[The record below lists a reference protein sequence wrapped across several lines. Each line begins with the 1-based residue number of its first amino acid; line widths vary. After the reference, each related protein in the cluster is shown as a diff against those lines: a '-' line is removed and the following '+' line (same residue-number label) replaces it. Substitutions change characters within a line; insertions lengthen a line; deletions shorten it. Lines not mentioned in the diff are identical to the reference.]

1 MKTSEFSLNTFRL
14 SALCPLDGR
23 YQNQIDDL
31 HLVFSEYALI
41 KYRLFV
47 EINWLKK
54 LIDILSCDNPI
65 DIPPLTTK
73 NRTYLDKIL
82 ENFSLNNAEKIKFIE
97 KEINHDTKAVEYFI
111 RECIE
116 NKKDLACYSELI
128 HCGCTSDD
136 INNLAYALMLRD
148 SCNKHFMPSLNAVID
163 ELELLAKTNAEIPM
177 LARTHGQPA
186 SPTTVGKEL
195 ANFVARLKTQ
205 RQNLNNLTFK
215 GKFNGATGN
224 YSALTIAFPE
234 YSWDIIAEEF
244 VTKNLGLT
252 FNAYTTQIEP
262 HDYIAELAYMICHT
276 NSILLGLS
284 RDMWS
289 YISLNYFSLKQREQ
303 DVGSSVMPHKI
314 NPIDFEN
321 AEGNLGLAN
330 SIWQHFAEK
339 LPISRWQRDLSDSTV
354 LRNLGM
360 SFGYCLLAYKSLIRG
375 LQKISV
381 NQQQLNADL
390 EQHWEVLAEVIQT
403 VMRRYKIPNSYE
415 QLKALT
421 RGQKIT
427 KELLHA
433 FIKKQT
439 SLPCEVQENLLK
451 LTPQNYIG
459 LAGILAKNI

>member
-1 MKTSEFSLNTFRL
+1 MKTTEISLNSFRL

-23 YQNQIDDL
+23 YQKQVDDL

-47 EINWLKK
+47 EISWLKK
-54 LIDILSCDNPI
+54 IIDVLSCNNPVK
-65 DIPPLTTK
+65 IPPLTSK
-73 NRTYLDKIL
+73 SREYLDKL
-82 ENFSLNNAEKIKFIE
+82 LDNFSLVDAENIKDIE

-111 RECIE
+111 RENIE
-116 NKKDLACYSELI
+116 KKKDLACYSELI

-148 SCNKHFMPSLNAVID
+148 SCNKHFMPHLNAVID
-163 ELELLAKTNAEIPM
+163 ELESLAKMNAETPM

-195 ANFVARLKTQ
+195 ANFVMRLKNQ
-205 RQNLNNLTFK
+205 CQNLNNLTFK

-224 YSALTIAFPE
+224 YSALTFAFPE
-234 YSWDIIAEEF
+234 YSWDKIAEQF
-244 VTKNLGLT
+244 VVEDLGLT

-262 HDYIAELAYMICHT
+262 HDYIVELAYMICHT
-276 NSILLGLS
+276 NNILLGLS

-289 YISLNYFSLKQREQ
+289 YISLNYFLLKQLEQ
-303 DVGSSVMPHKI
+303 EVGSSVMPHKI

-330 SIWQHFAEK
+330 SLWQHFAEK

-354 LRNLGM
+354 LRNLGTG
-360 SFGYCLLAYKSLIRG
+360 FGYCLLAYKSLVRG
-375 LQKISV
+375 LRKITV
-381 NQQQLNADL
+381 NQQQLNKDL

-403 VMRRYKIPNSYE
+403 VMRRYNIPNAYE

-427 KELLHA
+427 QKLLHD
-433 FIKKQT
+433 FINN
-439 SLPCEVQENLLK
+439 QEAIPVAVRKNLLQ

-459 LAGILAKNI
+459 LAVDLVKKI